1 MPVYMTK
8 QRRLLMDFFE
18 DHPDRLFSA
27 VEIAENLSRA
37 NISISA
43 VYRNLNAFLE
53 KGLIDCVT
61 KDGVREKYYRF
72 LLSEECRSSIHLTCT
87 CCNRSFHLDA
97 DKTDSIVRGALKNS
111 GFSIDTSKSVL
122 YGRCEKC
129 K

>member
-1 MPVYMTK
+1 MTK

-18 DHPDRLFSA
+18 NHPDRLFSA
-27 VEIAENLSRA
+27 GEIADNLTRE

-43 VYRNLNAFLE
+43 VYRNLNALLE

-72 LLSEECRSSIHLTCT
+72 LISEECRSSIHLTCT
-87 CCNRSFHLDA
+87 RCNRSFHLDA
-97 DKTDSIVRGALKNS
+97 DKTDSIVKSALKNS

-122 YGRCEKC
+122 YGRCGKC